1 MPDWKAIPTPRC
13 QLAESPRF
21 AHGRWVW
28 LDIHGRKLFLT
39 QDENLLNLAPE
50 TLLVHELPDEIA
62 CVLPTADKSR
72 WVLLG
77 RQGTWIYQEGEPLV
91 HLHAP
96 PFHPDTHRFNDGR
109 ADAEGRI
116 WISSLVDARQPATA
130 ALYCIENGKT
140 RLRIPKLIVGN
151 GLAFSP
157 DNTRLFLA
165 DTRHKCI
172 WAYDFNLNTGELG
185 KRQLVKEYTDGTARP
200 DGAAFTQDGS
210 YWVAVYEGYRLDR
223 FSLHGEFMESVD
235 LPVARPTMPCFG
247 GTSTLLVC
255 AAPGDATFPN
265 HAGFETASLVAC
277 ETPWCGVSEHSAN
290 ICAEHPDSPG

>member
-96 PFHPDTHRFNDGR
+96 PFDPDTHRFNDGR

>member
-1 MPDWKAIPTPRC
+1 MPDWKAISAPIC
-13 QLAESPRF
+13 QLPESPRF

-39 QDENLLNLAPE
+39 QDENLLNLVPE

-77 RQGTWIYQEGEPLV
+77 RQGTWTYREGEPLI
-91 HLHAP
+91 HLLNP
-96 PFHPDTHRFNDGR
+96 PFDPNTHRFNDGR
-109 ADAEGRI
+109 ADATGRI
-116 WISSLVDARQPATA
+116 WISSLVDARKPATA
-130 ALYCIENGKT
+130 ALYCIENSKT
-140 RLRIPKLIVGN
+140 RLCVPNLIVGN

-172 WAYDFNLNTGELG
+172 WAYDFNLKTGVLG
-185 KRQLVKEYTDGTARP
+185 KGQLVKQYEQGTERP
-200 DGAAFTQDGS
+200 DGAMFTQDGS

-223 FSLHGEFMESVD
+223 FSLDGKFIESVD

-247 GTSTLLVC
+247 GASTLLVC

-265 HAGFETASLVAC
+265 HPGFETASLIAC
-277 ETPWCGVSEHSAN
+277 ETPLQGVFEHSA
-290 ICAEHPDSPG
+290 HVPKVS